1 MASHAAMTSQSVLED
16 LGAQSPSIAKGGER
30 DRERSIV
37 QIFSQEVYGRAEVR
51 CSLSRAISR
60 AGRREEVI
68 MLAKVATSH
77 SQPLNQMAFD
87 LDHNQ
92 FICPMRYRS
101 ACRSSS
107 AFPEHGLKVV
117 GKQSSSLKTTKSAD
131 DRVWCVAARDACLAA
146 SFNSRRPAP
155 RLLLAGIDRNKGYE
169 QVFELYLRKHI
180 SYAACKVGTI
190 ARFIAFR
197 HKLFSKTILQYLS
210 GKSG

>member
-30 DRERSIV
+30 DRDRSIV

-131 DRVWCVAARDACLAA
+131 DRVCGVW
-146 SFNSRRPAP
+146 RRPSI
-155 RLLLAGIDRNKGYE
+155 RAG
-169 QVFELYLRKHI
+169 QLR
-180 SYAACKVGTI
+180 ACYW
-190 ARFIAFR
+190 RE
-197 HKLFSKTILQYLS
+197 
-210 GKSG
+210 